1 MKRLLLVLG
10 FAAAAVCADRVPAQP
25 TYTADEIKAGYLY
38 HLVAFVTWPETMARD
53 PIVIGVLG
61 AQDVEA
67 ELQRI
72 VAAKP
77 HPGKA
82 IVVRRLQPGDDFGG
96 VHILYVGAR
105 ERARLPSVVQAV
117 RGHSTLVVSDAPDG
131 LERGATMNFLT
142 TDRVQ
147 FEISLESAHRIGLRL
162 SPRLL
167 SVAVR
172 VKKSEL
178 PPEPTLAWGA
188 SERVR
193 HTLQGEPGK

>member
-10 FAAAAVCADRVPAQP
+10 FAAAAVCAARVPAQP
-25 TYTADEIKAGYLY
+25 SYTADEVKAGYLY
-38 HLVAFVTWPETMARD
+38 HLTAFVNWPDTIARD

-61 AQDVEA
+61 AEEVEA

-77 HPGKA
+77 QPGRTISVK
-82 IVVRRLQPGDDFGG
+82 RLQPGDDLGG
-96 VHILYVGAR
+96 LHVLYVGAR
-105 ERARLPSVVQAV
+105 ERGRLGSAV
-117 RGHSTLVVSDAPDG
+117 RAVSGHSTLVVSDTPDG

-147 FEISLESAHRIGLRL
+147 FEISLESAQRIGLRL

-178 PPEPTLAWGA
+178 PPEPTLASRNIGL
-188 SERVR
+188 RG
-193 HTLQGEPGK
+193 TLHAEPGR

>member
-10 FAAAAVCADRVPAQP
+10 FAAAALCAEGVLAQP
-25 TYTADEIKAGYLY
+25 SYTAEEVKAGYLY
-38 HLVAFVTWPETMARD
+38 HLTAFVNWPDAVARD

-61 AQDVEA
+61 ADDVEA

-77 HPGKA
+77 QPGRT
-82 IVVRRLQPGDDFGG
+82 INVRRLQPGDDFGG
-96 VHILYVGAR
+96 LHILYVGAR
-105 ERARLPSVVQAV
+105 ERARLGRVVQAV
-117 RGHSTLVVSDAPDG
+117 SGHSTLVVSDTPDG

-178 PPEPTLAWGA
+178 PPVPTLASG
-188 SERVR
+188 RFGLR
-193 HTLQGEPGK
+193 RTLDAELGR